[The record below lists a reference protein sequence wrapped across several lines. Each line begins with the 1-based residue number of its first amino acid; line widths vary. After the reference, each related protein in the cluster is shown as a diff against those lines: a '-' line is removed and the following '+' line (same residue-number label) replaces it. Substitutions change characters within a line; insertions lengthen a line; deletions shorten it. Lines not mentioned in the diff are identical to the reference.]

1 MHDQPDASASPWLLP
16 TPNLRWDAEDSPHS
30 DRFDDIYFSR
40 AGGSAETE
48 YVFLQRN
55 DLEQRWR
62 ALDPHRPGLFVIGET
77 GFGTGLNF
85 LAACALWRRC
95 APPGWRLLFVSAER
109 FPLDRAELERAL
121 SPWPQYRELSA
132 QLLASYPP
140 RLPGFHRRELDE
152 DIALQL
158 LFGDAIE
165 QFDALADTR
174 APTLPAGARV
184 DCWFL
189 DGFAPSKNPEMWNPA
204 LFAALA
210 RLSQP
215 GTTFATFTAAG
226 FVRRG
231 LQAVGFEVERVP
243 GFGDKREMLRGKFIT
258 ASAEAAL
265 NTVTAADYWA
275 TPPMSPA
282 TTARHAVIVGA
293 GLAGSHTARAL
304 ARRGWRVSVLDRADH
319 IAAAASGNPQ
329 GVLYTRLSTQDS
341 TLSRFALSSFQH
353 ALAHYRARFD
363 SDELRDQGDLCG
375 VLQLVDAEEW
385 RKLRQAFGGERHS
398 DWLQFVDADTAGAV
412 AGCPIPQAA
421 LWFPNAGW
429 LAPAALC
436 ARNLQHPLIDLRL
449 NCNVSALQREAGI
462 WLLQTNDGVIEA
474 DAVILCTAHDT
485 ATLLPSSS
493 PMNQPLPTKP
503 IRGQITQLPAT
514 QLRHTPRCVI
524 CHDGYLAPPLR
535 DEPGADLTIGATF
548 DLRDSDT
555 SVRSADHRRNLQQQT
570 DALPELLLHAPEQ
583 IDSAALMGRTSF
595 RTATPD
601 YLPMAGAVA
610 DVAVLRER
618 FGALASN
625 ARKVIAA
632 EPAWLPGLYVNIGH
646 GSRGLTSTP
655 LCAEL
660 LAALLCGEPRPIPR
674 DLQQALSPARFAMR
688 DLIRGR

>member
-1 MHDQPDASASPWLLP
+1 MHNQPDAPASPWLLP
-16 TPNLRWDAEDSPHS
+16 TPDLQWDPQGSPHS
-30 DRFDDIYFSR
+30 NRFDDIYFSR
-40 AGGSAETE
+40 GGGSAETE
-48 YVFLQRN
+48 YVFLQQN
-55 DLEQRWR
+55 ALEQRWR
-62 ALDPHRPGLFVIGET
+62 ALDPQQPGLFVIGET

-95 APPGWRLLFVSAER
+95 APAGWRLLFISVER
-109 FPLDRAELERAL
+109 FPLAHDELERAL
-121 SPWPQYRELSA
+121 AQWPQYAELSA

-140 RLPGFHRRELDE
+140 RLPGFHRRELDD

-165 QFDALADTR
+165 QFDALADS
-174 APTLPAGARV
+174 AAATLPSGSQIDA
-184 DCWFL
+184 WFL
-189 DGFAPSKNPEMWNPA
+189 DGFAPAKNPEMWNPA
-204 LFAALA
+204 LFAAIA
-210 RLSQP
+210 RLSKP

-243 GFGDKREMLRGKFIT
+243 GFGDKREMLRGKFII
-258 ASAEAAL
+258 ASAEVAPH
-265 NTVTAADYWA
+265 TVTSTDYWA
-275 TPPMSPA
+275 TPPAAANS
-282 TTARHAVIVGA
+282 RRVVVVGA

-304 ARRGWRVSVLDRADH
+304 ARRGWQVTVLDRADH

-329 GVLYTRLSTQDS
+329 GVLYTRLSVQDS
-341 TLSRFALSSFQH
+341 TLSRFALASFQH
-353 ALAHYRARFD
+353 ATAHYRARINH
-363 SDELRDQGDLCG
+363 DELRDAGDLCG

-385 RKLRQAFGGERHS
+385 QKLQRAFGGERHN
-398 DWLQFVDADTAGAV
+398 DWLQFVDTDAAGAL
-412 AGCPIPQAA
+412 ANCPIPQPA

-429 LAPAALC
+429 LAPATLC
-436 ARNLQHPLIDLRL
+436 AHNLQHPQIDLRL
-449 NCNVSALQREAGI
+449 NCNVGALQRNGDI

-474 DAVILCTAHDT
+474 DAVILCTAHDA
-485 ATLLPSSS
+485 ATLLP
-493 PMNQPLPTKP
+493 NAALPTKP
-503 IRGQITQLPAT
+503 IRGQITQLPTT

-524 CHDGYLAPPLR
+524 CHDGYLAPPFR
-535 DEPGADLTIGATF
+535 DALGNELTIGATF
-548 DLRDSDT
+548 DLRDSDP
-555 SVRSADHRRNLQQQT
+555 SVRSADHRRNLQQQA
-570 DALPELLLHAPEQ
+570 DALPELLATAPDT
-583 IDSAALMGRTSF
+583 IDTNLLTGRASF

-601 YLPMAGAVA
+601 YLPIAGAVA
-610 DVAVLRER
+610 DVNTLRER

-625 ARKVIAA
+625 ARKLVVA

-660 LAALLCGEPRPIPR
+660 LATLLCGEPRPLPR